1 MINAISQHFHD
12 VMDLIKRTVLSCTK
26 SIKSLIYTMENSNET
41 KVSPLVPFTIAIAAG
56 IVAIY
61 FFNREHEKTIPVAL
75 VIAGGS
81 FAVGGLLGFLFG
93 IPRTLQNQGN
103 GNNGTPDAD
112 GKPQYLVNTK
122 LEQISDWLTKI
133 IVGVGLVQIASF
145 PAYFDSLGD
154 AIMPALGNGS
164 NSKVFGLAL
173 VVYFVVLGFMYGY
186 IATRTE
192 LVKAFRDA
200 DSLKIR
206 EKVENLE
213 IDSQA
218 ISLVNKH
225 LLSSAIGSDQVNI
238 SEMTELIMKC
248 TPTAK
253 VSIFYIAQKV
263 RGENW
268 RTNKLVMERTI
279 PVFQALVRSDPE
291 KKYHQNFSQLGYAL
305 KDKEVPDYQSAL
317 TNLSRA
323 IEIRGRWEE
332 NGWRIYEMN
341 RAYCRIQID
350 PNFQNKQPSEDSVKR
365 LIEQDLRVAESDRFL
380 KNIVL
385 SDEVFVQWR
394 LYQNLPS
401 KTEIQPK
408 EH

>member
-1 MINAISQHFHD
+1 
-12 VMDLIKRTVLSCTK
+12 
-26 SIKSLIYTMENSNET
+26 MEKSNET
-41 KVSPLVPFTIAIAAG
+41 KVSPLVPFTLAIIAGLA
-56 IVAIY
+56 AIY
-61 FFNREHEKTIPVAL
+61 LFSREHEKTIPVAL
-75 VIAGGS
+75 VIAGGA

-103 GNNGTPDAD
+103 GNGAAAEAD
-112 GKPQYLVNTK
+112 GKPQYLVNTN

-154 AIMPALGNGS
+154 SMMPAFGNGP

-213 IDSQA
+213 TDSQA
-218 ISLVNKH
+218 ISMVNKH

-248 TPTAK
+248 TQTAK
-253 VSIFYIAQKV
+253 VSIFYAAQKV
-263 RGENW
+263 RRENW
-268 RTNKLVMERTI
+268 RNNKGVMERTI

-291 KKYHQNFSQLGYAL
+291 KRYHQNFSQLGYAL

-323 IEIRGRWEE
+323 IEIRGRWQE

-341 RAYCRIQID
+341 RAYCRIKLD
-350 PNFQNKQPSEDSVKR
+350 PNFQNKKPSEESVRK
-365 LIEQDLRVAESDRFL
+365 LIEEDLQAAESDQSLR
-380 KNIVL
+380 KIVL
-385 SDEVFVQWR
+385 SDEVFVNWKV
-394 LYQNLPS
+394 YQLPNS
-401 KTEIQPK
+401 PPPPTPSGGEAKAESVAAGGR
-408 EH
+408 